1 MLVAPAAAD
10 DVSELAD
17 EVIEE
22 LGLWPLLADFVAKLF
37 LALRRAIMIQDQT
50 DARNV
55 DSKTYPLRFDCC

>member
-37 LALRRAIMIQDQT
+37 L
-50 DARNV
+50 
-55 DSKTYPLRFDCC
+55 

>member
-22 LGLWPLLADFVAKLF
+22 LGLWPLLADCVAKVTAERL
-37 LALRRAIMIQDQT
+37 
-50 DARNV
+50 
-55 DSKTYPLRFDCC
+55 